1 MEGKQ
6 TVLPWVF
13 SSAALAKLKI
23 IINNKGDTEIGEAG
37 CIPEPNEIYVCA

>member
-23 IINNKGDTEIGEAG
+23 INNKGDTENGEAG